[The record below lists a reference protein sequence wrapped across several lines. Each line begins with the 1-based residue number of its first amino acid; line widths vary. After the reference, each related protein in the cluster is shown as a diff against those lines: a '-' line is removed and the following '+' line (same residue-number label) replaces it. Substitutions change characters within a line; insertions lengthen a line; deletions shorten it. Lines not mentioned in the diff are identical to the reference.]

1 MLIDLSSFLDNSDNY
16 FSFKGELNE
25 VESDLSERG
34 ITIVG
39 AIEYEGETF
48 RVDGE
53 KVIEIRI
60 SFSYKEPCSRCL
72 EPSIHK
78 MKTTLT
84 GNLFEGKEK
93 VHSEDENFD
102 EKFYYEND
110 QLNLKDYILNQVV
123 ASLPMK
129 SLCTKGCKGLC
140 VLCGADLNKD
150 ICNCVQ
156 EEVDPRLEKL
166 KNFFPKN

>member
-1 MLIDLSSFLDNSDNY
+1 MLIDLSSFLDNSESY
-16 FSFKGELNE
+16 FSFEGKLNE
-25 VESDLSERG
+25 AESDLSERG

-53 KVIEIRI
+53 KAIAVRI
-60 SFSYKEPCSRCL
+60 TFKYKEPCSRCL

-78 MKTTLT
+78 MKSTLT
-84 GNLFEGKEK
+84 GNLVEGKEDVDSK
-93 VHSEDENFD
+93 DESFD
-102 EKFYYEND
+102 EKLYYEND
-110 QLNLKDYILNQVV
+110 QLDLKDYILNQVI

-129 SLCTKGCKGLC
+129 SLCDEDCKGLC
-140 VLCGADLNKD
+140 DLCGVDLNKNTCD
-150 ICNCVQ
+150 CVQ
-156 EEVDPRLEKL
+156 DEVDPRLEKL